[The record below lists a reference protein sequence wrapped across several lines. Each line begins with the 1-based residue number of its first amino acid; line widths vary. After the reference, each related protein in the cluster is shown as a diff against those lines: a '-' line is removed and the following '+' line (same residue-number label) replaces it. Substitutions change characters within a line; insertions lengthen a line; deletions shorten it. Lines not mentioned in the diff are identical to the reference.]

1 MGAGQPSPERAA
13 FDPDPYRPL
22 TRRRRLLVLLLA
34 VATAVTVVLVLLHP
48 PGGVQRRRALP
59 QPCAE
64 GQTSGC
70 VGGKVDVIV
79 APAPAP
85 ASAPR

>member
-1 MGAGQPSPERAA
+1 MGERQPPEPAA
-13 FDPDPYRPL
+13 FELDPYRPL

-34 VATAVTVVLVLLHP
+34 VATAVTVVLVLLDP
-48 PGGVQRRRALP
+48 PGGVQRKRAMP

-64 GQTSGC
+64 GQTTGC

-79 APAPAP
+79 APA
-85 ASAPR
+85 SAPR